1 MSSKTRE
8 AHDRFIQAQ
17 QVLEEQRRATINQAR
32 QSYLGVTSNIS
43 LVNAYS
49 QAIVSNSS
57 RLDATQAGLEVGT
70 RTTVDVLNARRDLFA
85 AKRDYAQAR
94 YNYVLSILQ
103 LKQAAGTLTRQ
114 DLETINKWL
123 Q

>member
-1 MSSKTRE
+1 M
-8 AHDRFIQAQ
+8 
-17 QVLEEQRRATINQAR
+17 
-32 QSYLGVTSNIS
+32 
-43 LVNAYS
+43 
-49 QAIVSNSS
+49 
-57 RLDATQAGLEVGT
+57 EVGT

-94 YNYVLSILQ
+94 YNYVNSILQ
-103 LKQAAGTLTRQ
+103 LKQAAGTLSRA